1 MLPRNLGE
9 GIRAM
14 REPPKVWFDGKVY
27 KVLVN
32 GVVSWSQ
39 ATLTPAQ
46 VESLKVRIRG
56 RTTYYSAF
64 PCGEC
69 GGSTFYAVP
78 VLDAFRMGRLKCKCC
93 EWKRHNLYYGI
104 VSRAHDIRKET
115 KHGRIMRQVRKA
127 LRGWK

>member
-1 MLPRNLGE
+1 MVTGHANTGAG
-9 GIRAM
+9 GITQGTHTG
-14 REPPKVWFDGKVY
+14 PH
-27 KVLVN
+27 
-32 GVVSWSQ
+32 
-39 ATLTPAQ
+39 
-46 VESLKVRIRG
+46 
-56 RTTYYSAF
+56 TYYSAF

-78 VLDAFRMGRLKCKCC
+78 VLDAFRMGRRKCKCC